1 MIARYRN
8 RTSLCVAGMAA
19 PDWATGCRACFKYIA
34 EKLDNDFSR
43 KKAWTHEA
51 QRGRDG
57 QHITGC
63 PMKELKARGEW
74 SKVQERAAMQDILE
88 EELSRRAAG
97 AAAPLARVGL
107 LHRTPRSLS
116 SSSPGRSLEGEH
128 LDGRMLNGGGVLLQ
142 AEHLDGQMLDGGG
155 QEGEDDGG
163 RELHG
168 G

>member
-1 MIARYRN
+1 MHTTTQTALQAAFSRGGGPDSIPVRSQNVDSVFMIARYRN

-63 PMKELKARGEW
+63 PMAELKARGDW
-74 SKVQERAAMQDILE
+74 SKSQERAAMQDILE
-88 EELSRRAAG
+88 EERGRRAAG
-97 AAAPLARVGL
+97 APASPLARIGL
-107 LHRTPRSLS
+107 LPRS
-116 SSSPGRSLEGEH
+116 P
-128 LDGRMLNGGGVLLQ
+128 
-142 AEHLDGQMLDGGG
+142 
-155 QEGEDDGG
+155 
-163 RELHG
+163 
-168 G
+168 